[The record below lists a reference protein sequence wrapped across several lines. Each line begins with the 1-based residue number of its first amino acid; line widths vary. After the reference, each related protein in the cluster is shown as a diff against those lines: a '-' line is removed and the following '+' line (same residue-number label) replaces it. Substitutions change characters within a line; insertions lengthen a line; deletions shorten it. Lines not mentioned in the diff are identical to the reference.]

1 VSVEQCYLHFPI
13 YLHVF
18 VYVTSDS
25 FCSFTMTFEKPLG
38 LSWVIFGLANI
49 TKKSSLSLIILSQ
62 STSFFIFVFPTSLFP
77 ADRGAIISQFRVW
90 PFPSITIIAFGERNR
105 NPGYHFAGV
114 KYNLVFLYKQFP
126 SHYLIIY

>member
-1 VSVEQCYLHFPI
+1 VLIAFSHLSSCLCLYHIRQFLFLYH
-13 YLHVF
+13 
-18 VYVTSDS
+18 D
-25 FCSFTMTFEKPLG
+25 FEKPLG

-62 STSFFIFVFPTSLFP
+62 STSFFIFVFLTSLFP
-77 ADRGAIISQFRVW
+77 ADKGAIISQFRVW

-114 KYNLVFLYKQFP
+114 N
-126 SHYLIIY
+126 IIWSFYINNIQVII